1 MSDENKEFDVIENK
15 TEELSSEVTQQTEI
29 LPEESDTTEKVSEQV
44 VTTPQAEQVTSTPNA
59 SEQKTAQIVEK
70 VKVFFAN
77 KRNVGIVAGVVAV
90 VMLIFF
96 LMNGPKSIVNDVQVK
111 FSGYDERGTLSY
123 NDVEVKAKIAQIVA
137 EKHGIKVDTSNV
149 SNTFNSIGDVA
160 KNLLS
165 GNTDYYK
172 KLGEIQKYV
181 SEINIKFDKTT
192 NLKNGDTVTM
202 TIVTG
207 KDSPIKSETKTFT
220 VSGLSPVEKIN
231 LQDIQKASPVNYT
244 GYNGYGVLKFD
255 TSVYT
260 IKEAKQANLKNGQ
273 KITVT
278 IQDGYIESLLT
289 KGKVFD
295 GPKTTTVEIKGL
307 KELKAIKNIAE
318 VYKQV
323 GDLAKAKYANEVNAS
338 HQYTIEKKND
348 FMKYTPS
355 TSGNST
361 ITVVSVYKV
370 NDKYKWYNEE
380 KVEDYYVVVGY
391 NRLEMFEESI
401 ILADIQYKTYS
412 QSSKY
417 TTLDS
422 ANAYL
427 RSQGFIE
434 YKK

>member
-29 LPEESDTTEKVSEQV
+29 LPEESYATEKVSEQV

-59 SEQKTAQIVEK
+59 PEQKTAQIVEK

-160 KNLLS
+160 KSLLS
-165 GNTDYYK
+165 GNKEYYK
-172 KLGEIQKYV
+172 KLGLIQQQYSDV
-181 SEINIKFDKTT
+181 NITFDKTK
-192 NLKNGDTVTM
+192 NLKNGDVVTLKI
-202 TIVTG
+202 TTG
-207 KDSPIKSETKTFT
+207 KDSPIKAETKTFT
-220 VSGLSPVEKIN
+220 VSGLAEVEKITF
-231 LQDIQKASPVNYT
+231 DDVQKTSAITYS
-244 GYNGYGVLKFD
+244 GYNGYGTLKFD
-255 TSVYT
+255 TDVYT
-260 IKEAKQANLKNGQ
+260 IKEAKQANLKNGN
-273 KITVT
+273 KITV
-278 IQDGYIESLLT
+278 QVNKKYIDKLLT
-289 KGKVFD
+289 QGKVFD
-295 GPKTTTVEIKGL
+295 GETKKTLEIKGL
-307 KELKAIKNIAE
+307 KELKTIKNIAE
-318 VYKQV
+318 VYTKV
-323 GDLAKAKYANEVNAS
+323 NDLAKAEYANTVGS
-338 HQYTIEKKND
+338 THTYTIEKKDD
-348 FMKYTPS
+348 FMKYTAS
-355 TSGNST
+355 SSGNDK

-370 NDKYKWYNEE
+370 NDKYTWFSET
-380 KVEDYYVVVGY
+380 KVEDYYVLVGY
-391 NRLEMFEESI
+391 TNLEVFDESV
-401 ILADIQYKTYS
+401 ILADLQYKEYTY
-412 QSSKY
+412 SSKY
-417 TTLDS
+417 TTADS

-427 RSQGFIE
+427 KSQGYVQ